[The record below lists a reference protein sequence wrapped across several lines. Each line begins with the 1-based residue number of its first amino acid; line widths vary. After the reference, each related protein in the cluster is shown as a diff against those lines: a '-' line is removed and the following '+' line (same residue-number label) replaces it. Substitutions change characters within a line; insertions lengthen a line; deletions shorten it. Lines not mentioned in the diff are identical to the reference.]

1 MSLGNFTLTPQ
12 EIGWYG
18 DGLSRPECVL
28 AERDGT
34 LWASDNRG
42 GVTRIDPD
50 GRQSVIGSIPGAAN
64 GLALERGGSLLI
76 ANIEDGN
83 VYRLF
88 RDGRHEIVLDS
99 FAGAPLG
106 SSNFVYCDPGADRV
120 WITVSTRTVP
130 RREAVQKRIPDG
142 YILVLEGGVARLAAT
157 GFCFTNEVRIDRARR
172 HLYVAETGKGRVV
185 RLPLAADGTLGK
197 PEVFGPEALFTG
209 ARVDGLAFDAEGNLW
224 VTEVSRNGLHVI
236 APDGACRCVF
246 EDPAGAVVK
255 FPASLAFGGP
265 DLKTAYIGTTQMT
278 RLATFRSPV
287 AGEPL
292 AHWNA

>member
-1 MSLGNFTLTPQ
+1 MTLGNFTLTPQ
-12 EIGWYG
+12 EIRWYG

-34 LWASDNRG
+34 LWVSDNRG

-50 GRQSVIGSIPGAAN
+50 GRQSVMGSIPGAAN
-64 GLALERGGSLLI
+64 GLALERGGAILV
-76 ANIEDGN
+76 ANIDDGK

-88 RDGRHEIVLDS
+88 RDGHHEIVLDS
-99 FAGAPLG
+99 FDGRPLG
-106 SSNFVYCDPGADRV
+106 STNFVYCDPGADRI

-130 RREAVQKRIPDG
+130 RQEAAQRAIPDG
-142 YILVLEGGVARLAAT
+142 YILVLERGVARLAAA

-172 HLYVAETGKGRVV
+172 HLYVAETAMGRVL
-185 RLPLAADGTLGK
+185 RLPLAADGTLGT
-197 PEVFGPEALFTG
+197 PEVFGPAALFPD
-209 ARVDGLAFDAEGNLW
+209 ARVDGLAFDVEGNLW
-224 VTEVSRNGLHVI
+224 VTEVSRNGLYVI
-236 APDGACRCVF
+236 APDGACRRVF
-246 EDPAGAVVK
+246 EDPTGATVR
-255 FPASLAFGGP
+255 FPASIVFAGP
-265 DLKTAYIGTTQMT
+265 DLKTAYLGSIPMK